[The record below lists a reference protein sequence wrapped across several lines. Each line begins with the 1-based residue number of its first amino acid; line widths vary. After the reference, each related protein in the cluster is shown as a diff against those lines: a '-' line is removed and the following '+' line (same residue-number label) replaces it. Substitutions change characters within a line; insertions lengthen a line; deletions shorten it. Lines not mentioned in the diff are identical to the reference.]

1 MLTYKFVEL
10 LQVTDTDLEEL
21 VNKWVAKGWTFDEIR
36 FVVTE
41 HSRRPAMAYV
51 SFTREIEQ

>member
-10 LQVTDTDLEEL
+10 LQVTDADLEEL
-21 VNKWVAKGWTFDEIR
+21 VNKWVAKGWALDEIR
-36 FVVTE
+36 FVVTD

-51 SFTREIEQ
+51 SFTRETEQ